1 MSTVAE
7 PLDSTE
13 EPLHPRGTGPLSPSS
28 SIEQLRAQ
36 IAGPVLVREDPGY
49 ADEVVGF
56 NLAYPHCPD
65 VVVGATCTADVVAAV
80 TFAAEHGLPV
90 GVQATGH
97 GVVATVDSGV
107 LVSTSRMQDV
117 VVDPVGRT
125 ATVGAGVKWRT
136 LLEAAAPHG
145 LTGACGSTSDVGIV
159 GYTLGGGLPLLGR
172 AIGFASDRVRT
183 MDVVTADGR
192 LHRVDAEHD
201 VDLFWALRGGKG
213 NVGIVTSMT
222 LDLLPITELYAGGL
236 FFEGEHA
243 PAVLRAFRDATA
255 KAPEHTC
262 LSIAFLRLPPLPE
275 VPEPLRGRFVVHVRL
290 AHLGDPHE
298 AGELL
303 GPVRAAAPAMMDLVG
318 TLPMTET
325 DRIHADPEHPVPAH
339 ERGALL
345 ASLDD
350 ATLATLLEV
359 AGPTSDTP
367 ALMVEVR
374 QLGGAL
380 GRPGPNP
387 DAVGARDAAFSLFAV
402 GVLAP
407 PTAESV
413 GPAVDE
419 LVAAMAPHCTGRAF
433 ANFHGW
439 IRSDDDRARCW
450 SDETYRRLQ
459 QTKLTHDPAN
469 MFRFG
474 HAVALPA

>member
-7 PLDSTE
+7 PLGSTGE
-13 EPLHPRGTGPLSPSS
+13 ALDAPGTDPRAPSS
-28 SIEQLRAQ
+28 SIEHLRAHV
-36 IAGPVLVREDPGY
+36 AGPVLVREDPGY
-49 ADEVVGF
+49 AEEVVGF
-56 NLAYPHCPD
+56 NLAYPHSPD
-65 VVVGATCTADVVAAV
+65 VVVGATCTTDVAAAV
-80 TFAAEHGLPV
+80 RYAAERGWPV

-97 GVVATVDSGV
+97 GVVATVDSGM
-107 LVSTSRMQDV
+107 LISTSRMQDV
-117 VVDPVGRT
+117 VVDPIERT
-125 ATVGAGVKWRT
+125 ATVGAGVKWRA
-136 LLEAAAPHG
+136 LLDAAAPHG
-145 LTGACGSTSDVGIV
+145 LTGACGSTSDVGVV

-192 LHRVDAEHD
+192 LHHVDAEHD
-201 VDLFWALRGGKG
+201 ADLFWALRGGKG

-222 LDLLPITELYAGGL
+222 LDLLPITDVYGGGL
-236 FFEGEHA
+236 FFDGEHA
-243 PAVLRAFRDATA
+243 APVLRAFRDAATT
-255 KAPEHTC
+255 APESSC
-262 LSIAFLRLPPLPE
+262 LSIAFLRLPPLPD

-290 AHLGDPHE
+290 AHLGDRRE
-298 AGELL
+298 TDQLL
-303 GPVRAAAPAMMDLVG
+303 APVRAAAPVMMDLMG

-325 DRIHADPEHPVPAH
+325 DRVHLDPDHPVPAH

-350 ATLATLLEV
+350 ATLEALLRV

-380 GRPGPNP
+380 GRPGPWP
-387 DAVGARDAAFSLFAV
+387 DAVGARGAAFSLFAV

-407 PTAESV
+407 PNADIV
-413 GPAVDE
+413 GPAVDG
-419 LVAAMAPHCTGRAF
+419 LVAAMAPHCTGQAF
-433 ANFHGW
+433 VNFHGW
-439 IRSDDDRARCW
+439 VRSDDDRARCW

-459 QTKLTHDPAN
+459 QTKQNHDPAN